1 MIKTLIDYKT
11 KETFRIVTSGNQYL
25 PCFGEDG
32 IVYMWLTNLFYG
44 ESSFPR
50 EDCRILDLD
59 QKVGLYPMKAAD
71 NQSVIRWDSEES
83 KFKSF
88 DDIENYITEL

>member
-11 KETFRIVTSGNQYL
+11 KEKFRIVTSGNKYL

-32 IVYMWLTNLFYG
+32 IMYLWLTNLFYDG
-44 ESSFPR
+44 NSYPR
-50 EDCRILDLD
+50 EDCRILDFD
-59 QKVGLYPMKAAD
+59 QKIGLYPMKTAD
-71 NQSVIRWDSEES
+71 RQSVIRWDGEES

-88 DDIENYITEL
+88 EDIENYITKL

>member
-11 KETFRIVTSGNQYL
+11 KERFRIVTSGNQYL

-32 IVYMWLTNLFYG
+32 IVYMWLTNLFY
-44 ESSFPR
+44 SSSSTPR
-50 EDCRILDLD
+50 EDCRILDLS
-59 QKVGLYPMKAAD
+59 QRIGLYPMKT
-71 NQSVIRWDSEES
+71 SSGETVLRWDGEES

-88 DDIENYITEL
+88 EDIEKYITEL

>member
-11 KETFRIVTSGNQYL
+11 KEKFRIVTSGNQYL

-32 IVYMWLTNLFYG
+32 KVYHWLTNLFYWG
-44 ESSFPR
+44 SSMPR

-59 QKVGLYPMKAAD
+59 QKIGIIPSKSICGEIL
-71 NQSVIRWDSEES
+71 RWDGPES
-83 KFKSF
+83 KFKSLE
-88 DDIENYITEL
+88 DIENFITD

>member
-11 KETFRIVTSGNQYL
+11 KEKFRIVTSGNQYL

-32 IVYMWLTNLFYG
+32 IMYLWLTNLFYDG
-44 ESSFPR
+44 NSYPR

-59 QKVGLYPMKAAD
+59 QKIGLYPMKTAD
-71 NQSVIRWDSEES
+71 RGSVIRWDGEES

-88 DDIENYITEL
+88 EDIENYITEL